1 MKAKNKDFSPVLQ
14 TDLTTSVVPSVAQ
27 VIRACN
33 VVVYNAKIKQNA
45 PFFSTASA
53 ATQIN
58 IRNARKH
65 FERLEKVSSNGHSLK
80 GR

>member
-14 TDLTTSVVPSVAQ
+14 TDLTTSLVPSVAQ

-33 VVVYNAKIKQNA
+33 VAVYNAKIKQNA
-45 PFFSTASA
+45 LFSTASA

>member
-1 MKAKNKDFSPVLQ
+1 VYVDVGVFKVNDCKFKENILFS
-14 TDLTTSVVPSVAQ
+14 S
-27 VIRACN
+27 I
-33 VVVYNAKIKQNA
+33 
-45 PFFSTASA
+45 ASA

-65 FERLEKVSSNGHSLK
+65 FERLEKVSSNGQHSLK